1 MDIPHLFIHS
11 SVDRHLG
18 CIHLGAIVNNTT
30 MNIQAQ
36 GFVWLYV
43 FISLGCI
50 PRSGVARLRDKASHF
65 STYLQKEDPAL
76 SNTKTKL
83 VIEYENP

>member
-1 MDIPHLFIHS
+1 MTNILMSIYEQV
-11 SVDRHLG
+11 SVW
-18 CIHLGAIVNNTT
+18 I
-30 MNIQAQ
+30 
-36 GFVWLYV
+36 YV

-50 PRSGVARLRDKASHF
+50 PRSGVARLCDKASHF

-83 VIEYENP
+83 VIEHENP